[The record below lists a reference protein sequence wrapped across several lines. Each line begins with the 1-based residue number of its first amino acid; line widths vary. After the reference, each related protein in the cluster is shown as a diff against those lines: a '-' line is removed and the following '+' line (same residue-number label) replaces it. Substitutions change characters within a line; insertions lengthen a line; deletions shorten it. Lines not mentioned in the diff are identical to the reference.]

1 MEREV
6 KRLGKEVHSLCRQ
19 HKWLMFLTVPKVI
32 ILSDQITSNEHD
44 AQRIVKEIS
53 FLFLNRRDV
62 RSKLQDSVQ
71 VSIYIAVVFENILSS
86 VAYNTHEWCTLH
98 NQTTCSIVTPKK
110 LSTQCSMTT
119 IYLTPT

>member
-6 KRLGKEVHSLCRQ
+6 KHWGKEVRSLHRQ

-32 ILSDQITSNEHD
+32 ILSDQLTSNEHD

-62 RSKLQDSVQ
+62 RSKLQNTVQ
-71 VSIYIAVVFENILSS
+71 VSIYIAIVFG
-86 VAYNTHEWCTLH
+86 NTL
-98 NQTTCSIVTPKK
+98 
-110 LSTQCSMTT
+110 
-119 IYLTPT
+119 